1 MPDLDLIK
9 QGEQGCATGPGGQP
23 LALDLALSRGDEF
36 VRPQDFL
43 TASFA
48 GEEEK
53 GDIAMNCPN
62 ESEH

>member
-1 MPDLDLIK
+1 LPWI
-9 QGEQGCATGPGGQP
+9 
-23 LALDLALSRGDEF
+23 SRFPEGDEF
-36 VRPQDFL
+36 VRPQDFP

-53 GDIAMNCPN
+53 GDIAMNCQN

>member
-9 QGEQGCATGPGGQP
+9 QGNRGARP
-23 LALDLALSRGDEF
+23 ARAASRLPWISRFPEDDEF

>member
-9 QGEQGCATGPGGQP
+9 QGEQGCAT
-23 LALDLALSRGDEF
+23 ARAASRLPWISRFPEGDEF

-43 TASFA
+43 TPSFA

-62 ESEH
+62 ESER

>member
-9 QGEQGCATGPGGQP
+9 QVEQGARPARAASRLP
-23 LALDLALSRGDEF
+23 LGLHLREDDEF

-48 GEEEK
+48 GK
-53 GDIAMNCPN
+53 RRRGILR
-62 ESEH
+62 

>member
-1 MPDLDLIK
+1 LPWI
-9 QGEQGCATGPGGQP
+9 
-23 LALDLALSRGDEF
+23 SRFPQDDEF